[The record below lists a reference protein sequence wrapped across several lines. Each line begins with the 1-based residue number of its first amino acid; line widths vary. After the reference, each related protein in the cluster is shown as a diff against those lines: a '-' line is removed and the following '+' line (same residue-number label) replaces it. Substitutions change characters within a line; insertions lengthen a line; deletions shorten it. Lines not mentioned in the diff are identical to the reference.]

1 MEHVIAPD
9 DRYLPPPVD
18 CHVKAGEQV
27 EVDDDTA
34 ASLREQ
40 GWKTA
45 RQVAAEKR
53 EARKAR
59 EAAAEE
65 RVSGEAGPL
74 PEVDEGAYPPGASP
88 LEVETEPASPAE
100 EE

>member
-18 CHVKAGEQV
+18 CHVKAGDQV
-27 EVDDDTA
+27 EVDDETA
-34 ASLREQ
+34 VSLKEQ

-59 EAAAEE
+59 AAA
-65 RVSGEAGPL
+65 
-74 PEVDEGAYPPGASP
+74 VDE
-88 LEVETEPASPAE
+88 PAE
-100 EE
+100 EVEGQPLAPVVDAARAAESIEE